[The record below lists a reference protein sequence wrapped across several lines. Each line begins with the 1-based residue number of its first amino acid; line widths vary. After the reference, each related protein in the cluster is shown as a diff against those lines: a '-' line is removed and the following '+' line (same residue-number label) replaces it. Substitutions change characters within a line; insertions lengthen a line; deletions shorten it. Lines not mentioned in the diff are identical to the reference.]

1 MEQILKYVEEQL
13 IPKVETPEFKAGD
26 NVTVHYKII
35 EGEKVRIQQFKGIVI
50 QIKGGPKNAKRTF
63 TVRKISSGIGVE
75 RVFPVSS
82 PNIEKIEVN
91 RYGKVRRARLFY
103 LRDAQGKRARIKER
117 RVLTGADA
125 KGKND

>member
-13 IPKVETPEFKAGD
+13 LPKVESPDFKAGD

-35 EGEKVRIQQFKGIVI
+35 EGEKVRIQQFKGTVL
-50 QIKGGPKNAKRTF
+50 QIKGGPLNAKRTF
-63 TVRKISSGIGVE
+63 TVRKISSGVGVE
-75 RVFPVSS
+75 RVFPIAS
-82 PNIEKIEVN
+82 PSIEKIEVN

-125 KGKND
+125 KKKNA